1 MNLEKV
7 KQRFVQE
14 IKLRAYDDRYIDRDE
29 EMEIL
34 KTAVAEGLTVDF
46 ARRALRQVCEAN
58 DYVLESVLDEKAKEM
73 LEQFAEDGQVD
84 KKEFYDTVSV
94 IAKAAKGRLKEDAI
108 ASKVKRIMEDNGM
121 KPRQGL
127 FKGGSWYEDIA

>member
-1 MNLEKV
+1 MSLEDV
-7 KQRFVQE
+7 KKRFIQE
-14 IKLRAYDDRYIDRDE
+14 IKLRAFDDKYVDKAE

-34 KTAVAEGLTVDF
+34 QIAVAEGITVDSG
-46 ARRALRQVCEAN
+46 RLALRQVCELS

-84 KKEFYDTVSV
+84 KKEFDDTVSV
-94 IAKAAKGRLKEDAI
+94 LSRAAKGRLSAADI
-108 ASKVKRIMEDNGM
+108 AKKAKGIMQANGM

-127 FKGGSWYEDIA
+127 FKGGSWYNDI